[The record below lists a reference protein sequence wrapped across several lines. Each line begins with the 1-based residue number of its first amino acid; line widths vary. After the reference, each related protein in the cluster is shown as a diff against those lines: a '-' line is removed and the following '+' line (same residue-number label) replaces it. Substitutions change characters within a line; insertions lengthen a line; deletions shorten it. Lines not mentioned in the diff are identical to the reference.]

1 MSYLAKTNVN
11 PMKTVLTILICFVSL
26 SMFAQTAAAPTKK
39 PANCYD
45 QWYAV
50 FKERGANPVADGTHE
65 VIISLRNEYD
75 YAECFFG
82 KVDVKDGKLASKL
95 QIQKVDGT
103 YEDFDKKVSA
113 NYRDA
118 NGVVKEELRGVAN
131 GMSEA
136 LELGSGERIRLF
148 FYKSLTEKVKANKK
162 APSPAALI
170 KN

>member
-1 MSYLAKTNVN
+1 
-11 PMKTVLTILICFVSL
+11 MKTLLSILICLFSITL
-26 SMFAQTAAAPTKK
+26 FAQTATKAPATPPKK
-39 PANCYD
+39 TANCYD

-50 FKERGANPVADGTHE
+50 FKERGASPVADGTHD

-82 KVDVKDGKLASKL
+82 KIEVKDGKLASKL

-103 YEDFDKKVSA
+103 YEDFDKKVGSA
-113 NYRDA
+113 YQNSD
-118 NGVVKEELRGVAN
+118 GVVKDELRGITN
-131 GMSEA
+131 GMSETI
-136 LELGSGERIRLF
+136 ELGSGERIKLF
-148 FYKSLTEKVKANKK
+148 FYKSIAEKAKSNKK